1 MIQSPKSQ
9 RLTLRKKKLQTC
21 NAKVSPGVVF
31 SDTDDEEITE
41 SLDKTL
47 NVVDVC
53 SNRELFETFKKELK
67 SKRFLSVCLA
77 CDKYVKVSFAHNV
90 FYRKNALGL
99 IGFFS
104 SENSTKRAKYW
115 SKNYSKS

>member
-1 MIQSPKSQ
+1 M
-9 RLTLRKKKLQTC
+9 
-21 NAKVSPGVVF
+21 SPGLIF
-31 SDTDDEEITE
+31 SDTDDEEIITE

-77 CDKYVKVSFAHNV
+77 CDKYVKVSSLHIV
-90 FYRKNALGL
+90 
-99 IGFFS
+99 
-104 SENSTKRAKYW
+104 
-115 SKNYSKS
+115 